1 MVQLTCT
8 NVTRRL
14 EFDNQ
19 KTTKNN
25 VNDVVMLEKKQDMD
39 VESND
44 IVSSIAFTNN
54 NTLKTSNELQQK
66 ITGNM
71 VNFKLYILK

>member
-19 KTTKNN
+19 KTTKDN

-44 IVSSIAFTNN
+44 IVSSIAFTNK